1 MITFWVRREKSKELK
16 RIHYR
21 LYDCISYLD
30 DIEELNAILL
40 YVAQYL
46 KETR

>member
-1 MITFWVRREKSKELK
+1 MITILVRREKTKELK

-30 DIEELNAILL
+30 NIEELNAILL
-40 YVAQYL
+40 YAAQYI